1 MCSGFTPQY
10 KGLEALYKK
19 YKDQNFV
26 ILGFPC
32 NQVRDVLCALASL
45 CLSQFSNPPHSPSPC
60 RVSHQCPRSNPS
72 QNACVSHLYLHQL
85 NLPTSSSAARS
96 PRTTRRSPS
105 SASST
110 TASPS
115 RSWPSLMSTATT
127 RTRSTS
133 GSRPR
138 SPVFLVLPASRC
150 ALLLYMHSSI
160 PPFCFTHP
168 YPPPPKSILCPLAW
182 PFELCHPSAGIM
194 LTHFRTSSGTS
205 RSS

>member
-1 MCSGFTPQY
+1 M
-10 KGLEALYKK
+10 
-19 YKDQNFV
+19 

-115 RSWPSLMSTATT
+115 RSWPSRTSTATT

-138 SPVFLVLPASRC
+138 SPVFLVSPASRC
-150 ALLLYMHSSI
+150 ALLLYMHSCI
-160 PPFCFTHP
+160 PPFCFTRP
-168 YPPPPKSILCPLAW
+168 SSPRPPPPEIHTVPLVW
-182 PFELCHPSAGIM
+182 PFTLCYQSAGIM
-194 LTHFRTSSGTS
+194 LTHLRISSGTS